1 MFNTS
6 ALLDNSSTDTAKY
19 LQVLAHFILRY
30 VMCIVNKEDFMNNVK
45 VEQANAFSVN
55 PELDKMNKF
64 KCPLCLFTSIDVAA
78 VWFQYVNHYEE
89 WVFKKSSIAA
99 QSKSKAYH
107 CTSKFTSSKGGRKLG
122 GSSINEDGVKLYN
135 KVKKFVEELK
145 GDCNYEVLQKI
156 INVKAKGYGMLEDIK
171 PPALDDDEDGSDDD
185 DEFQK
190 KQEVAV
196 PVFDGWDSLQC
207 SAMEGV

>member
-1 MFNTS
+1 M
-6 ALLDNSSTDTAKY
+6 
-19 LQVLAHFILRY
+19 
-30 VMCIVNKEDFMNNVK
+30 
-45 VEQANAFSVN
+45 
-55 PELDKMNKF
+55 
-64 KCPLCLFTSIDVAA
+64 
-78 VWFQYVNHYEE
+78 
-89 WVFKKSSIAA
+89 
-99 QSKSKAYH
+99 
-107 CTSKFTSSKGGRKLG
+107 
-122 GSSINEDGVKLYN
+122 KLYN

>member
-1 MFNTS
+1 MSVQSVAIHYYLCLTFGFTSVDWKTDHEVKPETLEKILMFNAS

-78 VWFQYVNHYEE
+78 VWFQ
-89 WVFKKSSIAA
+89 
-99 QSKSKAYH
+99 
-107 CTSKFTSSKGGRKLG
+107 
-122 GSSINEDGVKLYN
+122 
-135 KVKKFVEELK
+135 
-145 GDCNYEVLQKI
+145 
-156 INVKAKGYGMLEDIK
+156 
-171 PPALDDDEDGSDDD
+171 
-185 DEFQK
+185 
-190 KQEVAV
+190 
-196 PVFDGWDSLQC
+196 
-207 SAMEGV
+207 